1 MTSGTNEN
9 DFSNR
14 NPTSFLNDST
24 HSSDLSSTTSSQ
36 DFVLVSP
43 PRNVNDSYATDQSS
57 NIHSFDDDDT
67 EDLVFPILHFS
78 KNEGEDSEASSDSFD
93 AIDDSH
99 QLRDD
104 DDVPI
109 QRYSKLR
116 NYKHYQFSFPLS
128 FRVMYIGSDPS
139 DEYKKKIFSKF
150 CDSLSQIF
158 WDEVENTN
166 ATADIRLEKRS
177 VVCPVRNRPLQVEY
191 YPDSGVA
198 LCEADFTNGSH
209 EKAFEYLRKQFEII
223 DNDSNLVDLCVV
235 FLPFD
240 YTSFPPDLLPTM
252 KKLQERITLFP
263 VISSSGQKYSKLE
276 REQKRRSIVKKLE
289 ENGIDIFMWKSDQIL
304 EDPDIMGDS
313 NSRHETVYT
322 KKILTVDEFI
332 KFDSAHVYEDLQLFR
347 ARAID
352 LRNDRLRYERAKR
365 RTQQCDRIAGI
376 LRDFIVM
383 CMILYTVYLFVS
395 SVWHYAEWSV
405 IPSEFAQSLQAI
417 SRASLK
423 TPNGPHWIDIGN
435 GDFDTQI
442 EVLQESSNYYIFD
455 VVNKKDF
462 YDHAEKDFF
471 EVVVTHNP
479 PQVLGRHSVL
489 DLGNGRYSFDID
501 TSNAKGDV
509 IIEIRKNGQA
519 VKVFPWY
526 PKKKDKTGEKAKD
539 NTISKKFDNISF
551 LDSFNNAAFDIS
563 LKVSNALENALY
575 WSYSSAVYI
584 EDKAIIVLRYAGEQ
598 ATIAAIVVWESIN
611 FWIPYIWG
619 KFVVFSDDYVMRL
632 RYAAKRIKKGAYR
645 MTQYMKDYFNLA
657 EDNR

>member
-1 MTSGTNEN
+1 
-9 DFSNR
+9 
-14 NPTSFLNDST
+14 
-24 HSSDLSSTTSSQ
+24 LSSTTSSQ
-36 DFVLVSP
+36 DFVLISP

-57 NIHSFDDDDT
+57 NISIQGHSFDDDDA
-67 EDLVFPILHFS
+67 EDL
-78 KNEGEDSEASSDSFD
+78 DSEASSDSFD

-104 DDVPI
+104 DDIPI
-109 QRYSKLR
+109 QPYSKLR
-116 NYKHYQFSFPLS
+116 NYKHYQFSFPVT

-139 DEYKKKIFSKF
+139 GECKKKTFSKF
-150 CDSLSQIF
+150 CNSLSQIF
-158 WDEVENTN
+158 WEDAENTN
-166 ATADIRLEKRS
+166 ATGDIRLEKRS
-177 VVCPVRNRPLQVEY
+177 IVFPVRNSPLQVEY
-191 YPDSGVA
+191 CDDSCVA

-209 EKAFEYLRKQFEII
+209 EKAFEYLRRQFEIT
-223 DNDSNLVDLCVV
+223 DHDSNLVDLCVV

-240 YTSFPPDLLPTM
+240 YNSFPPDLLPTM
-252 KKLQERITLFP
+252 KKLQERVTLFP
-263 VISSSGQKYSKLE
+263 VISSNVQRYSKLE
-276 REQKRRSIVKKLE
+276 REQKRRIIVKKLE

-304 EDPDIMGDS
+304 EDSDIMGDS

-332 KFDSAHVYEDLQLFR
+332 KFDSAQVYEDLQLFR

-365 RTQQCDRIAGI
+365 RTQQCDKIASI

-435 GDFDTQI
+435 GDVDTQI
-442 EVLQESSNYYIFD
+442 EVVQESSNHYIFD
-455 VVNKKDF
+455 VVNKKNF
-462 YDHAEKDFF
+462 YDHAEKDVF

-509 IIEIRKNGQA
+509 IIEIRKNGQV

-526 PKKKDKTGEKAKD
+526 PKKKDKAGEKSKD
-539 NTISKKFDNISF
+539 TTISKKSENISF
-551 LDSFNNAAFDIS
+551 LDSFNNAALDIS
-563 LKVSNALENALY
+563 LKINNAFENALY

-584 EDKAIIVLRYAGEQ
+584 EDKAIIVLRHIGEQ
-598 ATIAAIVVWESIN
+598 ATIAAIVVWESIKY
-611 FWIPYIWG
+611 WIP
-619 KFVVFSDDYVMRL
+619 FVWEKLLIFSNDYVARL
-632 RYAAKRIKKGAYR
+632 RYAAKRIKKGAFR
-645 MTQYMKDYFNLA
+645 MGKYMKDYLDLA
-657 EDNR
+657 EDD